1 MVRSIRPTNL
11 IKYLLMKFRIKASST
26 YLPMIFAII
35 LILGMLI
42 GVKLAE
48 RSGESSLFVYPRTDK
63 LSGIL
68 SFIEMEY
75 VDSVSRDK
83 LVEETIPAILK
94 NLDPHS
100 VYIPAKDLKRV
111 TEPLE
116 GNFDGIGIQFNMLN
130 DTVVVIQTIS
140 GGPSERIGI
149 MAGDRIL
156 TIDDIDVAG
165 VDLPDGEIVKKLRGP
180 RGTAVTVGIKR
191 QDISGLMEFVIKR
204 DRIPLYSVDV
214 SYMINDEIG
223 YIKISQFSRTT
234 FREYMEAAEKLN
246 AMGMKKLILDLRG
259 NGGGYMDQATNIA
272 DQFLDKGNLIVYTEG
287 RASPRHDIH
296 ATSKGI
302 NLDTELLVLI
312 DEWSASASEIIAG
325 AIQDNDRG
333 LVVGRRSFGKGLVQN
348 QTPFSDGSALRLTVA
363 RYYTPTG
370 RSIQKPYEAGA
381 DTYFDDIGER
391 ILHGEYDV
399 EDSIKFDDSLKFIT
413 PGGNIVYGGGGIMPN
428 VFIPRDTT
436 GITEYYSQVARQ
448 GLVYRFAFNYA
459 DNHRSSLSR
468 FDNAEKINR
477 HLDNQNLMDGFT
489 RFAESQGIKRNS
501 EQIARSGEII
511 HTQIKAYI
519 ARNIIDNEGF
529 YPIIGKIDEALKR
542 AVILLEEGKA
552 MDLITR
558 N

>member
-1 MVRSIRPTNL
+1 
-11 IKYLLMKFRIKASST
+11 MKFRIKASST

-48 RSGESSLFVYPRTDK
+48 RSGESSMFVYPRTDK

-75 VDSVSRDK
+75 VDSVSKDK

-100 VYIPAKDLKRV
+100 VYIPAEDLKRV

-116 GNFDGIGIQFNMLN
+116 GNFDGVGIQFNMLN

-149 MAGDRIL
+149 MPGDRIM

-165 VDLPDGEIVKKLRGP
+165 VNLPDGEIVKKLRGL
-180 RGTAVTVGIKR
+180 RGTTVTVGIQR
-191 QDISGLMEFVIKR
+191 QDISGLMEFAIKR

-287 RASPRHDIH
+287 RSSPRTDIH

-370 RSIQKPYEAGA
+370 RSIQKPYEAG
-381 DTYFDDIGER
+381 DDNYFNDIGER

-399 EDSIKFDDSLKFIT
+399 EDSIKFNDSLKFIT
-413 PGGNIVYGGGGIMPN
+413 PKGNIVYGGGGIMPN

-436 GITEYYSQVARQ
+436 GMTDYYSQVARQ

-459 DNHRSSLSR
+459 DNHRASLTG

-477 HLDNQNLMDGFT
+477 YLDSQDLMEGFI
-489 RFAESQGIKRNS
+489 RFAESQEVKRNN

-552 MDLITR
+552 MDMITR